1 MAGEIAA
8 LPDDVLA
15 VNAWQA
21 GDNDCFAELFTRHR
35 KKVFYACRGF
45 FWDSQAAED
54 ATQETFL
61 RAYKNIRSF
70 QEGDFSRWL
79 LRIAKNVCIDEWRR
93 RRPETAI
100 DELGLADGGAS
111 KSLDPSFES
120 RQMAER
126 LWLEIKSL
134 PCEQRQCLELKVEGF
149 TYEANIVDPWPGYIG
164 GRPTFQSNRLEES
177 VQEDARANE
186 IAINWNSAFEYTHW
200 RPFCKM
206 RRQPNEFNRTLSLSA
221 TGELRVPGHGL
232 GPGTNMK
239 FFVNAADISVDRR
252 DADLERFGNF
262 LVKKTVRQQFQ
273 HFPFARRKALDIHFG
288 RLGSLK

>member
-149 TYEANIVDPWPGYIG
+149 TYEETA
-164 GRPTFQSNRLEES
+164 
-177 VQEDARANE
+177 AR
-186 IAINWNSAFEYTHW
+186 
-200 RPFCKM
+200 
-206 RRQPNEFNRTLSLSA
+206 
-221 TGELRVPGHGL
+221 TGF
-232 GPGTNMK
+232 T
-239 FFVNAADISVDRR
+239 VNAVKSHLQNGRR
-252 DADLERFGNF
+252 MLWRKMESALPQF
-262 LVKKTVRQQFQ
+262 VKE
-273 HFPFARRKALDIHFG
+273 
-288 RLGSLK
+288 